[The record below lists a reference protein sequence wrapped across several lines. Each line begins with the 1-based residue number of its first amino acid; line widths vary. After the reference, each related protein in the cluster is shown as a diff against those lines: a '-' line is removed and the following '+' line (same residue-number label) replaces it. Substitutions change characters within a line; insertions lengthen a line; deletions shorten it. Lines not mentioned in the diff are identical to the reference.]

1 MQSLLI
7 ALLAASLCL
16 PAGANAQHLHG
27 TPPPVAHPHTS
38 AGMSEADLLAGAG
51 GGLAQVADV
60 NGYPGPKHVLEFADA
75 LALTGTQRVLT
86 TRLRDETFAK
96 AREAGKALV
105 DAERALA
112 ARFAGG
118 RITEP
123 ELAAALERIGDLQAR
138 LRGIHLRAHLRQR
151 GLLTTIQQTR
161 YGALR
166 QGVAAPAADPAHS
179 PGSHDH

>member
-1 MQSLLI
+1 MQSFLI
-7 ALLAASLCL
+7 ALLAACLCL
-16 PAGANAQHLHG
+16 PAAARAQHPHG
-27 TPPPVAHPHTS
+27 TAPPVAHPHTS
-38 AGMSEADLLAGAG
+38 ASLSEADLLAGAG

-75 LALTGTQRVLT
+75 LALTDRQRVLT

-123 ELAAALERIGDLQAR
+123 ELAAALERIGALQAR
-138 LRGIHLRAHLRQR
+138 LRGVHLRAHLRQR
-151 GLLTTIQQTR
+151 ALLTTIQQTR
-161 YGALR
+161 YSALR
-166 QGVAAPAADPAHS
+166 HGAAAPVPDPAQG
-179 PGSHDH
+179 PASHDH

>member
-1 MQSLLI
+1 MQLFLI

-16 PAGANAQHLHG
+16 PAAARAQHPHG
-27 TPPPVAHPHTS
+27 TAPPLAHPHTTAS
-38 AGMSEADLLAGAG
+38 LSEADLLAGAG
-51 GGLAQVADV
+51 AGLAQVADV

-75 LALTGTQRVLT
+75 LALTDRQRVLT

-123 ELAAALERIGDLQAR
+123 ELAAALERIGALQAR
-138 LRGIHLRAHLRQR
+138 LRGVHLRAHLRQR
-151 GLLTTIQQTR
+151 ALLTTIQQTR
-161 YGALR
+161 YSALR
-166 QGVAAPAADPAHS
+166 HGIAAPAANPAQN
-179 PGSHDH
+179 PASHDH